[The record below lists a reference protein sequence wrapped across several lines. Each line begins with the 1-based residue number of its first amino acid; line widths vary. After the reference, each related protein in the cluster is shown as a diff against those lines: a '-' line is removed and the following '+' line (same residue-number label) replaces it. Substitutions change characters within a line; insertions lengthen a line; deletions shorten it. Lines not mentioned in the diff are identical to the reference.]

1 MKQNKRT
8 KDEMVAYALEV
19 SPKLLPFMDE
29 LLVEF
34 EELGSSAQSIVKVL
48 QGLSLK
54 RDAFILDLGCGKGVV
69 AVAIA
74 KMMGLK
80 TVGVE
85 LYKPFLETCQ
95 KNAQAANVQ
104 HLCTFEYGDI
114 SDLDDKYNPVDAVVI
129 AALGDTIGGTDE
141 TVKVIRQY
149 VKPGGYIV
157 ISDVYLK
164 DGVTETF
171 PDFEYART
179 YNETIKLLTAQGD
192 TFIQGYEWDDDE
204 VDDDRAD
211 GSIRTKA
218 LLLADKHPELRKE
231 FIEFADSQDKEN
243 EFIDDNLINVIW
255 VLRKNA

>member
-1 MKQNKRT
+1 MKRDKRT

-19 SPKLLPFMDE
+19 SPKLLPFMGE
-29 LLVEF
+29 LLAEF

-48 QGLSLK
+48 QGLQLN
-54 RDAFILDLGCGKGVV
+54 RDATILDLGCGKGVV
-69 AVAIA
+69 TVAIA
-74 KMMGLK
+74 KTMELK
-80 TVGVE
+80 TIGIE
-85 LYKPFLETCQ
+85 LYEPFLESCR
-95 KNAQAANVQ
+95 KNVQDANVQ

-114 SDLDDKYNPVDAVVI
+114 SDLDDKYDSADAVVI

-157 ISDVYLK
+157 ISDVYVK

-179 YNETIKLLTAQGD
+179 YNETIKLLAAHGD
-192 TFIQGYEWDDDE
+192 TFIQGYEWDNDE
-204 VDDDRAD
+204 VDDDRAVD
-211 GSIRTKA
+211 SIRTKA
-218 LLLADKHPELRKE
+218 LLLADKHTELRKE
-231 FIEFADSQDKEN
+231 FIEFADSQDIEN
-243 EFIDDNLINVIW
+243 EFIDDNLVNIIW